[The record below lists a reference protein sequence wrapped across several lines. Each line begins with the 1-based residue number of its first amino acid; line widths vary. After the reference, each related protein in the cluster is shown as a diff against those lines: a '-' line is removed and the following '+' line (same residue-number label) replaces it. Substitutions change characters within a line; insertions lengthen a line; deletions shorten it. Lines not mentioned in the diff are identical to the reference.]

1 MDQRARWRINA
12 SVNGADTSSIV
23 EAVAIRESVASA
35 EGKGGR
41 DERKHQKSK
50 GGLGHER
57 IR

>member
-1 MDQRARWRINA
+1 MRLLT
-12 SVNGADTSSIV
+12 GADTSSIV
-23 EAVAIRESVASA
+23 EAVAIGESVTSA
-35 EGKGGR
+35 EGEGDR